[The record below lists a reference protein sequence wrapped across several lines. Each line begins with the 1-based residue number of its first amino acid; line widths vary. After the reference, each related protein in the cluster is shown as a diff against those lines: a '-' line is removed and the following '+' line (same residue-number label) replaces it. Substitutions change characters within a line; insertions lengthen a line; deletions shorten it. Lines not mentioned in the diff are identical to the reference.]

1 MAATIP
7 FQRLLLGCD
16 LRNSAVH
23 CRNRIVPAR
32 LFATSSHSSLTTTTH
47 NLAPRA
53 NDEVA
58 RLAASRRR
66 PLTLADLLKHGR
78 PPLSEDALLAS
89 ANFTLS
95 LLPARL
101 ASRIEALR
109 NLPFIVVANPHVSK
123 IYGNYVHSLSTLLP
137 WQKRRVTTLEEEN
150 QFAEVLADLVHTHSN
165 TIPILARGFLECR
178 RYIDPAD
185 VTRFLDTH
193 LRARIGTRLIAE
205 QHLALHFASR
215 SVGEGSHEGREQS
228 RKDRTPSNYIGVI
241 DTALQPARIVR
252 SCEEFVGDICELK
265 YGVRPRL
272 EIDGQPDATFAH
284 VPVHVEYI
292 LTELLKNA
300 FRAVIES
307 GNEQE
312 PIEVTIAAAPDVPG
326 NHLQSHEPV
335 TNGRPSDTLD
345 TGAQSDSDV
354 GFHVDT
360 VVGTADAN
368 ESIKF
373 SAPSSQSITLRIRDR
388 GGGISPEVLPQIWSY
403 SFTTFSDLDM
413 GEAGGI
419 DALNT
424 IASNSGQLSS
434 IAGLGYGLPLSRAYA
449 EYFGGSIAVQTLW
462 GWGTD
467 VYLTLNGVGKINLVI
482 GIDASPPEVPPKL
495 SAKRVLLRF
504 LSPVRLGDVADDG
517 VRDVSLFPPP
527 PHPGRELD
535 SITMVYTA
543 SFAFFEA
550 LWEAGVTHCF
560 VNLGSDHPSILEAMV
575 KGQKEKPDE
584 FPKIIT
590 CPNEMVALSM
600 ADGYARL
607 TGKPQCVIV
616 HVDVG
621 TQGLGAAIH
630 NASCGRAPVLIFAG
644 LSPFTIEGEM
654 RGSRTEY
661 IHWIQDVPDQKQI
674 VSQYCRYSAD
684 IRSGKNIKQMVHRA
698 LKVATSDPQ
707 GPVYLVGAREVMEE
721 EIEPYI
727 VSPYGW
733 KGVAPSALPAE
744 GVELIAQELASAKK
758 PLVIVGYSGR
768 DARGAKQLVKLADKF
783 QGIRVL
789 DTGGSDMCFPGD
801 HPASLGMRFGIHEA
815 IKTADFI
822 LVADCDVPWIP
833 TQCKPSDSA
842 KIIHVDVDPLKEQMP
857 VFYIPAMAT
866 FRAESA
872 TAFEQVNAYLESNSD
887 LKQFITSDANK
898 ALGQRRE
905 EAFRKTR
912 QAINELAVTPT
923 GGPDAALNASY
934 LLSQIRKTLPPD
946 TIWAIESVTLT
957 PIVSDQIAATLPN
970 SWINCGGG
978 GLGWSG
984 GAALGIKLAT
994 DTQAGGSSKGKFV
1007 CQIVGDGTYL
1017 FSVPGSVYWIARRYN
1032 IPVLTIVLNNKGWNA
1047 PRRSMLLV
1055 HPNGDGSK
1063 ATNEELNISF
1073 APTPDYAGIAR
1084 AASGGHIWAGVAGS
1098 VGELGRL
1105 LPEAV
1110 ESVKNGVGA
1119 VLEAQLDGTKGK
1131 YVRK

>member
-1 MAATIP
+1 MAAKP
-7 FQRLLLGCD
+7 ALSVGCG
-16 LRNSAVH
+16 LRNST
-23 CRNRIVPAR
+23 AR
-32 LFATSSHSSLTTTTH
+32 RSHNWIITRPFASSSYPRFSITQPP
-47 NLAPRA
+47 LAPRA
-53 NDEVA
+53 NDDVA

-78 PPLSEDALLAS
+78 PPLSKDALLAS

-137 WQKRRVTTLEEEN
+137 WQKRQVTTLEEEN
-150 QFAEVLADLVHTHSN
+150 QFADVLADLVHTHSN

-178 RYIDPAD
+178 RYIDSAE

-215 SVGEGSHEGREQS
+215 PAGESAVEPEGPS
-228 RKDRTPSNYIGVI
+228 RDRAPSNYIGVI

-252 SCEEFVGDICELK
+252 TCEEFVGEICELK

-307 GNEQE
+307 GNERE
-312 PIEVTIAAAPDVPG
+312 PIQVTIAAAPDVPS
-326 NHLQSHEPV
+326 NHTQEQYF
-335 TNGRPSDTLD
+335 RPSE
-345 TGAQSDSDV
+345 AERVQNSDNDV

-373 SAPSSQSITLRIRDR
+373 STPSSQSITLRIRDR
-388 GGGISPEVLPQIWSY
+388 GGGISPEVLPQVWSY

-413 GEAGGI
+413 EGGSV

-424 IASNSGQLSS
+424 ISSNSGQLSS

-449 EYFGGSIAVQTLW
+449 EYFGGSIAVQSLW
-462 GWGTD
+462 GYGTD
-467 VYLTLNGVGKINLVI
+467 VYLTLNG
-482 GIDASPPEVPPKL
+482 L
-495 SAKRVLLRF
+495 SAASNTLIL
-504 LSPVRLGDVADDG
+504 
-517 VRDVSLFPPP
+517 
-527 PHPGRELD
+527 
-535 SITMVYTA
+535 TMVYTA

-584 FPKIIT
+584 FPKIVT

-621 TQGLGAAIH
+621 TQGLGAAVH

-644 LSPFTIEGEM
+644 LSPFTLEGEM

-674 VSQYCRYSAD
+674 VAQYCRYSAD

-698 LKVATSDPQ
+698 LQFATSDPQ

-721 EIEPYI
+721 EIEPYT
-727 VSPYGW
+727 VGPHAW
-733 KGVAPSALPAE
+733 KGVAPTALPAE
-744 GVELIAQELASAKK
+744 GVELIVSELAKAKE

-768 DARGAKQLVKLADKF
+768 NARGVKELVALADTF
-783 QGIRVL
+783 QGVRVL

-801 HPASLGMRFGIHEA
+801 HPASLGMRFGLHEA
-815 IKTADFI
+815 IKTADLI
-822 LVADCDVPWIP
+822 IVADCDVPWIP
-833 TQCKPSDSA
+833 TQCRPSESA
-842 KIIHVDVDPLKEQMP
+842 KIIHVDVDPLKQQMP
-857 VFYIPAMAT
+857 VFYIPAIAT
-866 FRAESA
+866 YRAESA
-872 TAFEQVNAYLESNSD
+872 TAFRQINEYVAINEK
-887 LKQFITSDANK
+887 LKLIVSSEENK
-898 ALGQRRE
+898 TQGKRRE
-905 EAFRKTR
+905 EAFRKAR
-912 QAINELAVTPT
+912 QAVTDLAATPS
-923 GGPDAALNASY
+923 GGDDAALNASY
-934 LLSQIRKTLPPD
+934 LLSQVRKSCPID

-984 GAALGIKLAT
+984 GGSLGIKLAT
-994 DTQAGGSSKGKFV
+994 DAAHGGTNKGKFV
-1007 CQIVGDGTYL
+1007 CQVVGDGTYL

-1055 HPNGDGSK
+1055 HPNGDGSR
-1063 ATNEELNISF
+1063 ATNEDLNISF
-1073 APTPDYAGIAR
+1073 APTPDYPGIAK
-1084 AASGGHIWAGVAGS
+1084 AASGGHIWAGTATTVA
-1098 VGELGRL
+1098 ELGKL
-1105 LPEAV
+1105 LPEAIG
-1110 ESVKNGVGA
+1110 SVLHGTGA
-1119 VLEAQLDGTKGK
+1119 VLEAQLDGTDGK
-1131 YVRK
+1131 YALKK